1 MWTVHAE
8 CFGFRREED
17 VAVRLTPEDIEARRF
32 RLAPNGYE
40 CEAVDRFL
48 VEVIEALRNQP
59 VATGDSDEFSRAGQE
74 IASVL
79 RAARDS
85 AGAMRAE
92 AEGLA
97 ASMRSRAEIEVSD
110 LRRQADE
117 EREQANL
124 LLVDA
129 QRRAEAIV
137 HDAEAQVAGALAS
150 ATAEAEA
157 RAREITAEAEKQLDD
172 ILRSERAA
180 QQRLLGARTDLQQAI
195 DRLSGTTDASP
206 AQRSLLDLTVA
217 PHVRSGPGT
226 VVGGSVPAPNG
237 TMVDPGAQV
246 APADAAVATDPLL
259 RMVRAA
265 VGRAAEHSSSH
276 EYQDEAPAV

>member
-1 MWTVHAE
+1 MWPVHAE

-97 ASMRSRAEIEVSD
+97 ASMRSRASVATTRAGPSSD
-110 LRRQADE
+110 L
-117 EREQANL
+117 
-124 LLVDA
+124 
-129 QRRAEAIV
+129 
-137 HDAEAQVAGALAS
+137 
-150 ATAEAEA
+150 
-157 RAREITAEAEKQLDD
+157 
-172 ILRSERAA
+172 
-180 QQRLLGARTDLQQAI
+180 
-195 DRLSGTTDASP
+195 
-206 AQRSLLDLTVA
+206 
-217 PHVRSGPGT
+217 
-226 VVGGSVPAPNG
+226 
-237 TMVDPGAQV
+237 
-246 APADAAVATDPLL
+246 
-259 RMVRAA
+259 
-265 VGRAAEHSSSH
+265 
-276 EYQDEAPAV
+276 